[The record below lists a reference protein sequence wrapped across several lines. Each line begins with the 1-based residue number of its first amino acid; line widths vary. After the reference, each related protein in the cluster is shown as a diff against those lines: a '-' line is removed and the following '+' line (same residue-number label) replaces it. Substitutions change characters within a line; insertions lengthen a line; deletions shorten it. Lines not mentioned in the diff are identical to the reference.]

1 MMRERRTDMGMTRLD
16 EIRRCLRERQWD
28 GWLVWDFRGNNPVL
42 SQLLPGRRHLTRRVV
57 LWVPAQGQPQL
68 IVSRIDAPQFRAG
81 GWSSNEYFSDEELD
95 ACLRRVLRGVSRV
108 AMEYVPRGELPVVS
122 IVDAGSVERV
132 RALGVEVESSA
143 DLVQLAAAT
152 WSEEARAGH
161 ERSSRLVAR
170 IKDEAFARVAEA
182 LQSGKP
188 TSECAVAEFIRARFM
203 EEGLESSDGPIVAV
217 NGHAGDPH
225 FSPDRTR
232 DTAIG
237 RGDWLLIDL
246 WARVPGEQQVFS
258 DITWVAIVGAS
269 ATSEQQRA
277 FDAVRSARDA
287 ALRLARQRW
296 RDGAPVYGWE
306 LDESARSELV
316 HAGYAEAIRHR
327 TGHSLSPGA
336 NVHGVGM
343 NLDGVETR
351 DTRSMIAN
359 TGFTIEPGVYFPH
372 FGVRL
377 EINVHVD
384 PARGPVVT
392 SCVQDQIVR
401 LG

>member
-1 MMRERRTDMGMTRLD
+1 
-16 EIRRCLRERQWD
+16 
-28 GWLVWDFRGNNPVL
+28 V
-42 SQLLPGRRHLTRRVV
+42 
-57 LWVPAQGQPQL
+57 
-68 IVSRIDAPQFRAG
+68 
-81 GWSSNEYFSDEELD
+81 
-95 ACLRRVLRGVSRV
+95 
-108 AMEYVPRGELPVVS
+108 
-122 IVDAGSVERV
+122 
-132 RALGVEVESSA
+132 
-143 DLVQLAAAT
+143 AT
-152 WSEEARAGH
+152 WSADAIAGH
-161 ERSSRLVAR
+161 DRASKLVAR
-170 IKDEAFARVAEA
+170 IKDEAFTRVASAVSSE
-182 LQSGKP
+182 KP
-188 TSECAVAEFIRARFM
+188 ASECEIAEFIRARFA

-225 FSPDRTR
+225 FSPDPSR
-232 DTAIG
+232 DTPIR

-246 WARVPGEQQVFS
+246 WARVPGEQNIFS
-258 DITWVAIVGAS
+258 DITWVAVVGGS
-269 ATSEQQRA
+269 VSSEQQRA

-287 ALRLARQRW
+287 ALQLAQRSW
-296 RDGAPVYGWE
+296 RDGTSVQGWQ
-306 LDESARSELV
+306 LDDAARTVLV
-316 HAGYAEAIRHR
+316 NAGYADAIRHR

-377 EINVHVD
+377 EINVFVD

-392 SCVQDQIVR
+392 SCIQDEMVR